1 MKLGRLAAALLVLLL
16 STGTGQALQYDKVV
30 LGNTSRI
37 LLIARGRINDGDTQR
52 LLGFLLS
59 LPASDRVAGVVVDS
73 PGGGLVEAETLA
85 GVIRR
90 AAFPV
95 FVPPGGQCSSACFL
109 LFAAAPNRFVA
120 ADAAIGVHRA
130 NENGKET
137 LAARTATAAML
148 KDVLELGVPDAI
160 VAKLAQTPP
169 NQKSWLSPS
178 DFAAMRVSVVAGG
191 QARVGLAER
200 GDADRK
206 QIEAWFAILS
216 AR

>member
-1 MKLGRLAAALLVLLL
+1 MKLRRLAAALLVLVL
-16 STGTGQALQYDKVV
+16 GPCTGQALQYDKVA
-30 LGNTSRI
+30 LRHTSKI
-37 LLIARGRINDGDTQR
+37 LLIARGRITDGDTQR

-59 LPASDRVAGVVVDS
+59 LPASDRVAGMVVDS
-73 PGGGLVEAETLA
+73 PGGGLIEAETLA

-137 LAARTATAAML
+137 LAAKTATAAMV
-148 KDVLELGVPDAI
+148 KDVLELGVPDRI

-191 QARVGLAER
+191 QPRARLAGW

-206 QIEAWFAILS
+206 QIEDWFAILS

>member
-1 MKLGRLAAALLVLLL
+1 
-16 STGTGQALQYDKVV
+16 
-30 LGNTSRI
+30 
-37 LLIARGRINDGDTQR
+37 
-52 LLGFLLS
+52 
-59 LPASDRVAGVVVDS
+59 
-73 PGGGLVEAETLA
+73 
-85 GVIRR
+85 
-90 AAFPV
+90 
-95 FVPPGGQCSSACFL
+95 
-109 LFAAAPNRFVA
+109 
-120 ADAAIGVHRA
+120 
-130 NENGKET
+130 
-137 LAARTATAAML
+137 ML

>member
-1 MKLGRLAAALLVLLL
+1 MKLRRVAAALLVLLL
-16 STGTGQALQYDKVV
+16 GTCTGQALQYDKVA
-30 LGNTSRI
+30 LGHASKI
-37 LLIARGRINDGDTQR
+37 LLIARGRITDGDTQR

-59 LPASDRVAGVVVDS
+59 LPASDRVAGIVVDS

-90 AAFPV
+90 AGFPL

-148 KDVLELGVPDAI
+148 KDVLELGVPDPI
-160 VAKLAQTPP
+160 VAKLARTPP

-178 DFAAMRVSVVAGG
+178 DFAAMRVSIVAGG
-191 QARVGLAER
+191 QPRASLADW

>member
-1 MKLGRLAAALLVLLL
+1 M
-16 STGTGQALQYDKVV
+16 SISTGQALQYDKIA
-30 LGNTSRI
+30 LGQSSKI
-37 LLIARGRINDGDTQR
+37 LLLARGRINNGDTQR
-52 LLGFLLS
+52 LLGFLLA
-59 LPASDRVAGVVVDS
+59 LPANDRIAGIVVDS

-109 LFAAAPNRFVA
+109 LFAAAPDRFVA
-120 ADAAIGVHRA
+120 ADAAIGIHRA
-130 NENGKET
+130 NEDGKET

-148 KDVLELGVPDAI
+148 KDVLELGVPDPI

-178 DFAAMRVSVVAGG
+178 DFAAMRVSIVAGG
-191 QARVGLAER
+191 QPRAGLANW
-200 GDADRK
+200 GDGDRK

>member
-1 MKLGRLAAALLVLLL
+1 MKLRRFAAALLALVLGPC
-16 STGTGQALQYDKVV
+16 TVQALQYDKVA
-30 LGNTSRI
+30 LGHTSKI
-37 LLIARGRINDGDTQR
+37 LLIARGRITDGDTQR

-59 LPASDRVAGVVVDS
+59 LPPSDRVAGMVVDS
-73 PGGGLVEAETLA
+73 PGGGLIEAETLA

-137 LAARTATAAML
+137 LAARTATAAMV
-148 KDVLELGVPDAI
+148 KDVLELGVPDRI
-160 VAKLAQTPP
+160 VARLAQTPP
-169 NQKSWLSPS
+169 NQ
-178 DFAAMRVSVVAGG
+178 
-191 QARVGLAER
+191 
-200 GDADRK
+200 
-206 QIEAWFAILS
+206 
-216 AR
+216 

>member
-16 STGTGQALQYDKVV
+16 STGAGQALQYDKVV

-137 LAARTATAAML
+137 FAARTATAAML

>member
-59 LPASDRVAGVVVDS
+59 LPASDHVAGVVVDS

>member
-1 MKLGRLAAALLVLLL
+1 MKLRLAAALLVLLL
-16 STGTGQALQYDKVV
+16 GTCTGQALQYDKVA
-30 LGNTSRI
+30 LGHASKI
-37 LLIARGRINDGDTQR
+37 LLIARGRITDGDTQR

-59 LPASDRVAGVVVDS
+59 LPATDRVAGIVVDS

-95 FVPPGGQCSSACFL
+95 FVPPRGQCSSACFL

-148 KDVLELGVPDAI
+148 KDVLELGVPDPI
-160 VAKLAQTPP
+160 VAKLARTPP
-169 NQKSWLSPS
+169 NQKSWLSPA
-178 DFAAMRVSVVAGG
+178 DFAAMRVSIVAGG
-191 QARVGLAER
+191 QPRAGLADW

>member
-16 STGTGQALQYDKVV
+16 STGAGQALQYDKVV